1 MRCVITQKS
10 AALHYL
16 SHHFVKYPFLLE
28 INDGKILVRNTKGNT
43 LKYLDLFSH
52 SFCPIICMLSV
63 IVYLNLY
70 YLNCT

>member
-16 SHHFVKYPFLLE
+16 SSHFVMYRFLLE
-28 INDGKILVRNTKGNT
+28 INEGKYLVPNTKGKT

-52 SFCPIICMLSV
+52 SCPISCVLSV

-70 YLNCT
+70 YPDCD